1 MSRIEW
7 DPLDTDVATCLDGV
21 VTIHES
27 GTARVMERDVLDMR
41 WLADG
46 VIMTITKQPR
56 LEWWRNGAVVRA
68 VDRRLDFATY
78 VPYTLVGAYLAAGG
92 ERFVAFDAPAE
103 PAASMSMI
111 VTVATIEPG
120 TLVRPDIHEFAAER
134 LSVAL
139 SGDGSRLAIGYDTY
153 QPGRGLI
160 VFDVERDKVL
170 DRTWSAQPLDRT
182 HRMLLAF
189 SHDGRRLVQGISD
202 GPGALGVIR
211 PDRSEIYSRDVPGGH
226 SAVALEYRGDLV
238 AYAYREVPA
247 GARGRLRFDYLS
259 PAVAGPTR
267 VEVLDTQTL
276 EVELPDVVAMAF
288 SHDRRRLAC
297 LASTGAIEIVPVP

>member
-1 MSRIEW
+1 MRIEW
-7 DPLDTDVATCLDGV
+7 DPLDTDVATCWNGIV
-21 VTIHES
+21 AIHEA
-27 GTARVMERDVLDMR
+27 GDARVIANEVLDMR

-46 VIMTITKQPR
+46 VIMTIDAR
-56 LEWWRNGAVVRA
+56 GRIEWRRDRAIVRE
-68 VDRRLDFATY
+68 VLR
-78 VPYTLVGAYLAAGG
+78 VPDYANYTLAAASLAAGG
-92 ERFVAFDAPAE
+92 DRFVAIDTREPFEAFD
-103 PAASMSMI
+103 
-111 VTVATIEPG
+111 VTVATVPPR
-120 TLVRPDIHEFAAER
+120 TVLRPDLAGIDRAR

-139 SGDGSRLAIGYDTY
+139 SGDGGRLAIGYDTY

-160 VFDVERDKVL
+160 VFDVDRGTVL
-170 DRTWSAQPLDRT
+170 DRTWIPQPLDRT
-182 HRMLLAF
+182 HRMLFAW

-202 GPGALGVIR
+202 GAGALGVIR
-211 PDRSEIYSRDVPGGH
+211 PNRSEIYSREVPGGH
-226 SAVALEYRGDLV
+226 TAVALEYRGDLV

-247 GARGRLRFDYLS
+247 GARGRLRFDYLT

-276 EVELPDVVAMAF
+276 EVELPEVVAMAF

>member
-1 MSRIEW
+1 MRIEW

-27 GTARVMERDVLDMR
+27 GKARVMARDVLDMR

-56 LEWWRNGAVVRA
+56 IEWWRNGAVVRA
-68 VDRRLDFATY
+68 LDRRLDFPTY
-78 VPYTLVGAYLAAGG
+78 DPYALASAYLAAGG
-92 ERFVAFDAPAE
+92 ERFVAFDAPV
-103 PAASMSMI
+103 PPSRSTSRI
-111 VTVATIEPG
+111 VTIATAQSR
-120 TLVRPDIHEFAAER
+120 TVLRLDVREFADER

-139 SGDGSRLAIGYDTY
+139 SGDGSRIALGYDTY
-153 QPGRGLI
+153 QPGRGLV
-160 VFDVERDKVL
+160 VFDVDRGTVL
-170 DRTWSAQPLDRT
+170 DRTWSAQPLDRSQ
-182 HRMLLAF
+182 RMTLAF
-189 SHDGRRLVQGISD
+189 SHDGRRLVQGIPD

-211 PDRSEIYSRDVPGGH
+211 PNVSEIYSREVPGGH
-226 SAVALEYRGDLV
+226 TAVALEYRGDLV

-247 GARGRLRFDYLS
+247 GARGRLRFDYLT

-267 VEVLDTQTL
+267 VEILDTQTL